1 MPIPSFISECK
12 DATVYYGEC
21 AMDSLSTKND
31 LSVNVL
37 ALKLMVFV
45 HNIALKI
52 SSAEMDT
59 LLVFQLIVEMPT
71 TSKLNG
77 KP

>member
-1 MPIPSFISECK
+1 MFH
-12 DATVYYGEC
+12 GER
-21 AMDSLSTKND
+21 AMDSQSTKND

-45 HNIALKI
+45 LNIALKI

-71 TSKLNG
+71 ASKLNG